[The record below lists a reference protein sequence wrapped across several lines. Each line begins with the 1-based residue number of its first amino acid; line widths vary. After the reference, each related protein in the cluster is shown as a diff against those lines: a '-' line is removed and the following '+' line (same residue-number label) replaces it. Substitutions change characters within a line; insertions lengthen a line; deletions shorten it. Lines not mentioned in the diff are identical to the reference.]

1 MSKPDALCP
10 VFLVAKKYMGVGA
23 LNSVVIVPTGN
34 SVDVSLF
41 DVTTTTYFLSEN
53 MTQEEHKEV

>member
-1 MSKPDALCP
+1 MPGF
-10 VFLVAKKYMGVGA
+10 FLVAKKYMGVGA

-34 SVDVSLF
+34 LVDASLF